1 MGSLAYRSTLGE
13 PNYVLRDGGV
23 VASATRIPFS
33 GLDEATLAEHLL
45 WSFQSDPKRTVVRG
59 LERVCPPLPPAG
71 TYDERADD
79 TELASVLWSALR
91 RAVSLSIAGANRIA
105 IALGGIDSSGV
116 LAAACELRP
125 AAELMAFTFDLGGG
139 ADVPFA
145 QELCRAFGVRLEILR
160 CDDAPPDLSRAL
172 VVDGLPYPG
181 STAIHELHFQDELR
195 REGIELL
202 LTGGYGDDILG
213 GNEREVALSLL
224 SRPLRTLGLLRRLR
238 TPYDESLAERLRM
251 LVAGPMFQRAM
262 PRPLLDRRVGLG
274 RRRRAPWLSPD
285 VFRLGK
291 GGISEI
297 ARGYLPALDT
307 QEWTSE
313 LIRRT
318 TRVLGPRAQ
327 VVQQGGTS
335 RADVFLEQGI
345 FSLASAIPYERL
357 CHGGQDRGLFRR
369 ALPARVPERVRRRIS
384 KAGAYEDLARLA
396 RQRASS
402 LGKLVHVERLAKLGF
417 VDPSTFVVGMHARG
431 IHDVLIWPV
440 LSAEAFLRGV
450 A

>member
-1 MGSLAYRSTLGE
+1 MGSVAHRCSVGE
-13 PNYVLRDGGV
+13 PNYVLQDGRA
-23 VASATRIPFS
+23 VASAREAHFTR
-33 GLDEATLAEHLL
+33 LDESTLAEHLL
-45 WSFQSDPKRTVVRG
+45 WSFQSEPKRTVVSG
-59 LERVCPPLPPAG
+59 LHRVCPPPPEAG
-71 TYDERADD
+71 DYDERADD
-79 TELASVLWSALR
+79 VELASALWDSVR
-91 RAVSLSIAGANRIA
+91 RAVDTSMVGAGRTA

-160 CDDAPPDLSRAL
+160 CDDAPADLARAL

-181 STAIHELHFQDELR
+181 STAIHELHFQDALR

-238 TPYDESLAERLRM
+238 TPYDESLAKRLRM

-262 PRPLLDRRVGLG
+262 PRRLLDRRVGLG
-274 RRRRAPWLSPD
+274 RRRRAPWLSPE
-285 VFRLGK
+285 VFRLGR

-297 ARGYLPALDT
+297 ARGYLPALDA
-307 QEWTSE
+307 QEWRSE

-327 VVQQGGTS
+327 IVQQGGTS

-369 ALPARVPERVRRRIS
+369 ALPPRVPDRVRRRIA

-402 LGKLVHVERLAKLGF
+402 VRKLVNVERLAKLGL
-417 VDPSTFVVGMHARG
+417 VDAAKFAVGMEALG